1 MHAAIRRY
9 RVMDANAFVQK
20 VQEEFVEQIQTV
32 DGFIGY
38 YLIDGHDGTATTFTV
53 AETAQNLQ
61 ASTELAD
68 QWLIERAAHLV
79 ESAPDITAGHVC
91 VRVERLLQL
100 SVVTG

>member
-9 RVMDANAFVQK
+9 RVMDANAFVEK

-38 YLIDGHDGTATTFTV
+38 YLIDGDDGTATTVTL
-53 AETAQNLQ
+53 AETAQDVQ

-68 QWLIERAAHLV
+68 QWIVERAAHLV
-79 ESAPDITAGHVC
+79 ESAPDITAGEVC
-91 VRVERLLQL
+91 IRADRSL
-100 SVVTG
+100 SSRSAR